1 MLPDSRKTNT
11 RDEMKN
17 IESERHSIIILI
29 GPMST
34 GKGTIA
40 QLLADKLG
48 IPRYEMDELR
58 HRFYGEMG
66 YDEKL
71 ASKIVGDEGMMSLIR
86 YWKPFEAYAVER
98 ALEEFEDCVLDFGA
112 GHSVYE
118 DEEFFSRVENA
129 LKPIENV
136 ILILPSP
143 DPDRSVEIVNQRFS
157 ELMVREVGKIDL
169 ELLQLNEHFVRH
181 PSNSMLAK
189 KTVYTESQ
197 TAEETTAEIL
207 KWIRNSNGAD
217 EGKEKHHPVQ
227 FSFNFP

>member
-1 MLPDSRKTNT
+1 
-11 RDEMKN
+11 MKN
-17 IESERHSIIILI
+17 AEIEKHSIIVLI

-58 HRFYGEMG
+58 HKFYGEMG

-71 ASKIVGDEGMMSLIR
+71 ASRIAGDEGMMSLIR

-98 ALEEFEDCVLDFGA
+98 ALEEFENCVLDFGA

-118 DEEFFSRVENA
+118 DEEFFSRVETA

-143 DPDRSVEIVNQRFS
+143 DLDRSVEIVNERFS
-157 ELMVREVGKIDL
+157 ELLVSEVGKVDS
-169 ELLQLNEHFVRH
+169 ELLRLNEHFVRH

-189 KTVYTESQ
+189 KTVYTEGQ
-197 TAEETTAEIL
+197 TAEETTAVII
-207 KWIRNSNGAD
+207 KWIRNSRGGD
-217 EGKEKHHPVQ
+217 KVKEKHHPVQ
-227 FSFNFP
+227 LSFNFP